1 MSKALALPES
11 QARALIRAARKE
23 GARIEVV
30 IGSTIIRLVPD
41 DAEKQAM
48 DKREEIRL

>member
-1 MSKALALPES
+1 MSKPLAIHEA
-11 QARALIRAARKE
+11 QARALIRAAKKE

-30 IGSTIIRLVPD
+30 IGNTVIRLVPD

-48 DKREEIRL
+48 DKREEIEL